1 MRSIVVA
8 AARPDDEVI
17 GCSGTI
23 AKLAAERLGLIKSA
37 DEWTA
42 LPKRFDSMPPVTL
55 RS

>member
-37 DEWTA
+37 NE
-42 LPKRFDSMPPVTL
+42 LCRRYPLF